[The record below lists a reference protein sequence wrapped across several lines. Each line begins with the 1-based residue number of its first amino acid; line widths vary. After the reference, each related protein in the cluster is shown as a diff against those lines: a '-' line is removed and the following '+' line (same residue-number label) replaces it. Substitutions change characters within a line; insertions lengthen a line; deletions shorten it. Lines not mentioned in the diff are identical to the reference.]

1 MGNGENAESRI
12 KAALLRLETL
22 TEITSDRPSQ
32 GNLMIGEDPVVKAEM
47 DSLRVENQLLRQE
60 LLELTAS
67 YNGLKQASDN
77 VSLRLDKT
85 IDDLSE
91 MLEH

>member
-12 KAALLRLETL
+12 QTALYRLERL
-22 TEITSDRPSQ
+22 TQGIADRPSQ
-32 GNLMIGEDPVVKAEM
+32 GNLMVGEDPVLKAEM

-67 YNGLKQASDN
+67 YNGLKQASDT
-77 VSLRLDKT
+77 VSVRLDKT
-85 IDDLSE
+85 IGNITE
-91 MLEH
+91 MLEQ

>member
-12 KAALLRLETL
+12 QTALYRLERL
-22 TEITSDRPSQ
+22 TQGITDRPSQ
-32 GNLMIGEDPVVKAEM
+32 GKLMMGDDPVLKAEM

-67 YNGLKQASDN
+67 YNGLKQASDT
-77 VSLRLDKT
+77 VSARLDKSIGNIT
-85 IDDLSE
+85 E
-91 MLEH
+91 MLEQ

>member
-12 KAALLRLETL
+12 KAALQRLETL
-22 TEITSDRPSQ
+22 THVTSDRLSQ
-32 GNLMIGEDPVVKAEM
+32 GSLLIGEDPVIKAEM

-85 IDDLSE
+85 IDNISE
-91 MLEH
+91 MLEQ

>member
-1 MGNGENAESRI
+1 MGNGENTESRI
-12 KAALLRLETL
+12 QVALERLETL
-22 TEITSDRPSQ
+22 VNGKENRPSQ
-32 GNLMIGEDPVVKAEM
+32 GSLLIGEDPIIKAEM

-60 LLELTAS
+60 LLELTAA

-85 IDDLSE
+85 IGDISQ
-91 MLEH
+91 MLEQ